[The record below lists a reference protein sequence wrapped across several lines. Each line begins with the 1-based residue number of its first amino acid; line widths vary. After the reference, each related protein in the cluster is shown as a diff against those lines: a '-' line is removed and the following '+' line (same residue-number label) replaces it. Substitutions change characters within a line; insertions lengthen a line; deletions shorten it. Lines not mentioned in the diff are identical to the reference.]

1 MSKVL
6 CIGDQHAPAT
16 HPGYLAF
23 CRDLHS
29 RFNCNAVVHIGDVA
43 DFHSISRHET
53 APEADG
59 PEAEFNLA
67 YDQIQ
72 EWHKAFPDAK
82 VCEGN
87 HDKRLY
93 AQAATV
99 NIPGRFLKGYKEL
112 WDTSTWDWKPEHIV
126 DDVYYFHGTGCGG
139 MYPAPNTMQ
148 KMLMSVV
155 MGHVHSAGGIWWR
168 ANPIR
173 RIFGMNTGC
182 GVDDKHI
189 AFRYGENLKVRS
201 ILSAGVVLDG
211 VPQHIIM
218 PIGRG
223 EAYHRSRFTKGKK
236 K

>member
-1 MSKVL
+1 MNTL
-6 CIGDQHAPAT
+6 IIGDTHLPAV

-23 CRDLHS
+23 CKDLHAKY
-29 RFNCNAVVHIGDVA
+29 RCNAVVHIGDVL
-43 DFHSISRHET
+43 DLHSVSRHESS
-53 APEADG
+53 PEAKG
-59 PEAEFNLA
+59 PVGEFEEAFGQA
-67 YDQIQ
+67 Q
-72 EWHKAFPDAK
+72 EWYKAFPKAK

-99 NIPGRFLKGYKEL
+99 NIPGRFLKGYNEL
-112 WDTSTWDWKPEHIV
+112 LETPGWDWKPDHII

-148 KMLMSVV
+148 KMLMSTV

-168 ANPIR
+168 ANPQR
-173 RIFGMNTGC
+173 RIFGMNVGC

-201 ILSAGVVLDG
+201 ILSAGVVLEG
-211 VPQHIIM
+211 TPMHFIM
-218 PIGRG
+218 PCGKG
-223 EAYHRSRFTKGKK
+223 EKYHRNRFTKKGN
-236 K
+236 